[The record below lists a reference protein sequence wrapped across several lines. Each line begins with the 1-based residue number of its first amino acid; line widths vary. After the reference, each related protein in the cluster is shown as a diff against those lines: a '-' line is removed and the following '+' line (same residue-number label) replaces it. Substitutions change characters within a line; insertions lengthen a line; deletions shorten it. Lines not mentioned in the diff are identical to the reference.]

1 MEYNLAESPGISL
14 KKASE
19 EFDKLSEA
27 LSTSG
32 FDVENSQTNESVKK
46 KCYRTI
52 DEEVEAQWGNRQSK
66 LRSAV
71 NRFWKE
77 KLKRQKYI

>member
-14 KKASE
+14 KEASE

-32 FDVENSQTNESVKK
+32 FDIENSQTNEPVKK
-46 KCYRTI
+46 KRYRTI
-52 DEEVEAQWGNRQSK
+52 DEEIEAQCGNRQSI
-66 LRSAV
+66 LRSTV
-71 NRFWKE
+71 NRFWKA

>member
-14 KKASE
+14 KEASE

-32 FDVENSQTNESVKK
+32 FDVENSQTNEPVKK
-46 KCYRTI
+46 K
-52 DEEVEAQWGNRQSK
+52 VLSGNRQSI